1 MSLCCLLVL
10 VQHLV
15 EGVVKLAR
23 DCVDLQLFPDDLV
36 LQLVDPEREGNFVND
51 AGGQDFNDY
60 GVLTIFFSCSSNTNA
75 RVWIVGD
82 EGESQAGEVSS

>member
-1 MSLCCLLVL
+1 MSLCCLLVF

-23 DCVDLQLFPDDLV
+23 DRVDLQLLPDDLV

-51 AGGQDFNDY
+51 AGGQGGHDDE
-60 GVLTIFFSCSSNTNA
+60 GDIGDGRDVLT
-75 RVWIVGD
+75 RK
-82 EGESQAGEVSS
+82 